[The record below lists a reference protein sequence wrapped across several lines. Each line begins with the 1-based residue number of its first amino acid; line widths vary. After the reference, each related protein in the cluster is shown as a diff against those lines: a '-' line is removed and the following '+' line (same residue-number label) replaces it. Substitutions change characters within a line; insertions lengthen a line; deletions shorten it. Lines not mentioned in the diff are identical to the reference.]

1 VLGEHLAGPGPAM
14 EPLHHLLGQPGPSL
28 LGFAGCAL
36 ALTGR
41 ADSQS
46 VCSGHRYM
54 LTKHRVG
61 ASVDFPIYSRAFVPY
76 LMPLGILF
84 GEPWWGRRLADS
96 EVKL

>member
-1 VLGEHLAGPGPAM
+1 
-14 EPLHHLLGQPGPSL
+14 
-28 LGFAGCAL
+28 
-36 ALTGR
+36 
-41 ADSQS
+41 
-46 VCSGHRYM
+46 M

-61 ASVDFPIYSRAFVPY
+61 ASMDFPIYSRAFVPY